1 MIHHKKQGFVMRNLS
16 ISEDIIP
23 VGEFKSGLSKYLR
36 DVQETGH
43 PLVITQN
50 GRPAGVLLS
59 PSDYD
64 ELVYRK
70 SFLESVERG
79 ISDADSER
87 VCDTKGLKE
96 RLGLGQ
102 AG

>member
-1 MIHHKKQGFVMRNLS
+1 MRTLT
-16 ISEDIIP
+16 ISDDIIP

-36 DVQETGH
+36 SVQQSGH

-79 ISDADSER
+79 ISDVDSGR
-87 VCDTKGLKE
+87 VCNTKELKE
-96 RLGLGQ
+96 KLGFGQ
-102 AG
+102 AD

>member
-1 MIHHKKQGFVMRNLS
+1 MRTLT
-16 ISEDIIP
+16 ISDDIIP

-36 DVQETGH
+36 SVQESGH

-64 ELVYRK
+64 ELMYRK

-79 ISDADSER
+79 ISDAESDR
-87 VCDTKGLKE
+87 VCDTKRLKE
-96 RLGLGQ
+96 KLGLEQ
-102 AG
+102 AS

>member
-1 MIHHKKQGFVMRNLS
+1 MRTLT
-16 ISEDIIP
+16 ISDDIIP

-36 DVQETGH
+36 SVQESGH

-64 ELVYRK
+64 ELMYRK

-79 ISDADSER
+79 ICDAQSDKI
-87 VCDTKGLKE
+87 CDTKRLKE
-96 RLGLGQ
+96 KLSLEQ
-102 AG
+102 AS